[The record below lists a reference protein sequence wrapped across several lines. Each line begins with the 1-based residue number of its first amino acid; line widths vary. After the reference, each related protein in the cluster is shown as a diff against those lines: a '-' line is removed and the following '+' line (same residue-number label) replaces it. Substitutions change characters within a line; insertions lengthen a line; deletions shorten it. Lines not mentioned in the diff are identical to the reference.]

1 MSDNQEVQI
10 RDLQLAIDP
19 EISAVRDIEI
29 SGVLT
34 KVWPL
39 IERGRQQVGFNQT
52 SEEGYLSN
60 LQLSGE
66 TPFKWYQQCHRQA
79 EMRTENL
86 QDMYFNY
93 QKDKELVRQKRLEA
107 EDGNQMAEIEANE
120 LEAAIVARDHHIRQT
135 AKELQHYLQTAEKL
149 RQEHNIPEQIS
160 EEQLLEYS
168 KREHIRLA
176 MKQSLRDMENHGVIS
191 PGVQEHL
198 EHYGIHPSTAKKLVL
213 DYLRS
218 VEDLFKQDLVPTIKH
233 MDAWI
238 DRCEE
243 ILASCPDEALV
254 RMKIKQPTPEN

>member
-1 MSDNQEVQI
+1 MNRDVQV
-10 RDLQLAIDP
+10 RDLELTINP
-19 EISAVRDIEI
+19 EISAVKDVDI
-29 SGVLT
+29 SGVLE

-93 QKDKELVRQKRLEA
+93 QKDKEKIRRKRGAAKNGDKLA
-107 EDGNQMAEIEANE
+107 AIEANE
-120 LEAAIVARDHHIRQT
+120 LEAAILARDHHIRQT

-149 RQEHNIPEQIS
+149 RQEHNIPENIS
-160 EEQLLEYS
+160 DEQLLEYS

-198 EHYGIHPSTAKKLVL
+198 EHYGVHPSAAKRLVIE
-213 DYLRS
+213 YLKT
-218 VEDLFKQDLVPTIKH
+218 VEDLFAKNLVPTIKH

-243 ILASCPDEALV
+243 MLASCPDEALV
-254 RMKIKQPTPEN
+254 RMRIKPETASN